1 MSVAGRIRWLTCSRN
16 AFHNGPNALPQAAPT
31 KNTIRAF
38 LNCLAD
44 KRGYRKSFALLNCR
58 ADKRRYRKS
67 FVGRG
72 GMHALFEYGLKPHAL
87 WA

>member
-44 KRGYRKSFALLNCR
+44 KRGYRKSF
-58 ADKRRYRKS
+58 
-67 FVGRG
+67 VGRG
-72 GMHALFEYGLKPHAL
+72 GTHALFEYGLKPHAL

>member
-1 MSVAGRIRWLTCSRN
+1 MSTTLFNGLAENLMCVAGRIRWLTCSWN
-16 AFHNGPNALPQAAPT
+16 AFHNGPDAIPQAAAS
-31 KNTIRAF
+31 KNTICAF
-38 LNCLAD
+38 
-44 KRGYRKSFALLNCR
+44 LNCR
-58 ADKRRYRKS
+58 ADKRGYRKS